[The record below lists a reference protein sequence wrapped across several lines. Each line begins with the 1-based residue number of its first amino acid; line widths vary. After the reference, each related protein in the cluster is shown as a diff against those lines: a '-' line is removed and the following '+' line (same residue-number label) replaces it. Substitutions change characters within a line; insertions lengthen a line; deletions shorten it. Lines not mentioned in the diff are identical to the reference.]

1 MAIDIALDDEEMQKR
16 MQQVAPLAQIQAPPG
31 APVQPSTMD
40 QAKAMGT
47 KMVLEKGLEA
57 GMTEATPLIEA
68 GLAKGTSALTGA
80 GMGAGVATA
89 VPYIGAGLLAGKA
102 LGFFSQGGFVGPL
115 AKVEYKSNGGEVYKL
130 SYGGPISKGV

>member
-1 MAIDIALDDEEMQKR
+1 MAIGIALDDEEMQKR

-31 APVQPSTMD
+31 APQKPGVTEQFSNM
-40 QAKAMGT
+40 AKQRAMEGALDMGT
-47 KMVLEKGLEA
+47 EA
-57 GMTEATPLIEA
+57 IAGKAAEA
-68 GLAKGTSALTGA
+68 GLTGSGVMA
-80 GMGAGVATA
+80 GMGTA
-89 VPYIGAGLLAGKA
+89 MPYIGAGLLAGKA